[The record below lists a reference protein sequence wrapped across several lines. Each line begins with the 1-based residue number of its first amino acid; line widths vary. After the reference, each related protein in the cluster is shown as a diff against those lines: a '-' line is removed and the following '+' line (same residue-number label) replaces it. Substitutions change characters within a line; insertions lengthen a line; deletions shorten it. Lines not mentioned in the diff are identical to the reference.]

1 MAIPLELWE
10 RMIKDYP
17 SCPVKKLEE
26 ELAGKPVTKANA
38 KQIRLLLTTL
48 KNHENDIRALRNEI
62 ENKLNEVD
70 AERTSN
76 IST

>member
-17 SCPVKKLEE
+17 SCPVKKLEN
-26 ELAGKPVTKANA
+26 ELAGKPVTKSNA
-38 KQIRLLLTTL
+38 KQIRLLLSTL
-48 KNHENDIRALRNEI
+48 KNHENDISGLRKEI
-62 ENKLNEVD
+62 EDKLNEFD
-70 AERTSN
+70 SERNSD